1 MVNSAAS
8 HKKAAKAHDLKD
20 LIQLRDC
27 FVEREDNRN
36 HKAGTLLLSGS
47 LWMHTEDG
55 RGSRWEKGLT
65 LEPSPGQGAPLVIC
79 CSQAGLV
86 SGDPGAGAMPPRE
99 GMRTGSSGNHACGD
113 G

>member
-27 FVEREDNRN
+27 VVDREDNRN

-65 LEPSPGQGAPLVIC
+65 LEPSPGQGWAEVPFPHLCHTRQDGFLAVSPL
-79 CSQAGLV
+79 
-86 SGDPGAGAMPPRE
+86 
-99 GMRTGSSGNHACGD
+99 
-113 G
+113 